1 MDGQQLLE
9 SSWGDRGRA
18 VRGRELRLELV
29 ITAVFGLAVAA
40 LLVTAP
46 ELPAPEPIA
55 VLLVAAY
62 AVAARSEFPIGSG
75 HVVPTQLFLVPLF
88 VVAPAALVPAL
99 VYLGLAVGLL
109 GEVALRRSRAD
120 RLVYCGGDAMHA
132 LGPAVVLTLFAG
144 GDAFAAS
151 AAVLVLAFAAQLG
164 LDFVSS
170 SLHDRLVFGT
180 RPELHA
186 RVVLQVWAVDAVLTP
201 IGLLAAE
208 ASRETAWAVLAPVGL
223 VALLRV
229 MSADRSRRIAQAWLR
244 LEALKRERH
253 RREAAV
259 QRVGE
264 ALASN
269 LDLEGLLEVVGRAA
283 TEALDGERGRAVAA
297 PGGRPPPGAAGCALA
312 EAELGALAAGRE
324 PVAIARDGIHGVAGV
339 IGDGPAPVGVISVAR
354 ATPFSDDERALLGYL
369 CGQAAVSAANLAGHE
384 LLRAAEAQL
393 RHQAFHDGLTGLP
406 NRALFADRVAHAL
419 SRATREH
426 PPPAVVF
433 IDLDGFKLVND
444 TLGHASGDELLIT
457 SAQRIRDCL
466 RQGDT
471 AARLGGD
478 EFAVLLEDLD
488 EPDRA
493 HAVAERLRL
502 ALRAPVSVRDHECR
516 VRASVGVAFPADTDP
531 TSSGSTGDADA
542 EGLLRRADL
551 AMYAAKQRGGDRVS
565 DFRLEMLAQADTR
578 TELANDLH
586 AAIAL
591 GQVELHFQ
599 PIVDMVAGGTPAIEA
614 LARWRHPRR
623 GLLGAD
629 AFIPIAEQ
637 TGLIEEL
644 GRYLLDEACRVAAA
658 WPEGDQGA
666 PKVAVNVSTA
676 QLRAER
682 FAGDVAAALDRHGL
696 GAERLIVEITESVA
710 MASDPETRTTLAALR
725 RLGVG
730 LALDDFGTGYSS
742 LSHLARTNVDLL
754 KLDRAFLAGIDSD
767 AAQARLLEGVLQL
780 AVSLGVSVVA
790 EGIERDDQRQ
800 RVLELGGR
808 LGQGY
813 LLGAP
818 VTAEAL
824 EFDQAASAAVSGDA
838 RSLRSASASSRR
850 TSPDRSPS
858 RRAVSVTVAASS
870 SSP

>member
-1 MDGQQLLE
+1 VDGQELLE

-29 ITAVFGLAVAA
+29 MTAVFGLAVVALLVAAGELTAPDPIAA
-40 LLVTAP
+40 LLV
-46 ELPAPEPIA
+46 L
-55 VLLVAAY
+55 AY
-62 AVAARSEFPIGSG
+62 AVAARAEFPIGSG
-75 HVVPTQLFLVPLF
+75 HMVPTQLFLIPLF
-88 VVAPAALVPAL
+88 AVAPVALVPAL
-99 VYLGLAVGLL
+99 VYAGLAVGLL

-120 RLVYCGGDAMHA
+120 RLAYCGGDAMHA
-132 LGPAVVLTLFAG
+132 LGPAVVLTVFAG
-144 GDAFAAS
+144 GDPFTAS
-151 AAVLVLAFAAQLG
+151 AAVLLLAFAAQLT

-170 SLHDRLVFGT
+170 SVHDRLVFGT
-180 RPELHA
+180 KPELHV

-208 ASRETAWAVLAPVGL
+208 SAQENVWAVLAPVPL
-223 VALLRV
+223 VALLSA
-229 MSADRSRRIAQAWLR
+229 MSADRSRRIAQAWER
-244 LEALKRERH
+244 LEALNRERH

-269 LDLEGLLEVVGRAA
+269 LDLAGLLELVGRAA
-283 TEALDGERGRAVAA
+283 TEALDGVLGRAVVA
-297 PGGRPPPGAAGCALA
+297 PGGRPPPGAIGSLLA
-312 EAELGALAAGRE
+312 EAELRALDAGRE
-324 PVAIARDGIHGVAGV
+324 PVELAGDDIHAVAGV
-339 IGDGPAPVGVISVAR
+339 IGERPAPVGVISVAR
-354 ATPFSDDERALLGYL
+354 ATPFSDDERALLAYL

-406 NRALFADRVAHAL
+406 NRALFADRVGHAL
-419 SRATREH
+419 SRASRDRSA
-426 PPPAVVF
+426 PAVVF

-444 TLGHASGDELLIT
+444 TLGHAAGDELLIT

-488 EPDRA
+488 EPELA
-493 HAVAERLRL
+493 HAVAERLRQ
-502 ALRAPVSVRDHECR
+502 ALRAPISVRDHECR
-516 VRASVGVAFPADTDP
+516 VRASVGVAFPAADTD
-531 TSSGSTGDADA
+531 TDADA
-542 EGLLRRADL
+542 ESLLRRADL

-565 DFRLEMLAQADTR
+565 PFRLEMLAHADTR
-578 TELANDLH
+578 KELATDLH
-586 AAIAL
+586 AAVGL
-591 GQVELHFQ
+591 GQIELRFQ
-599 PIVDMVAGGTPAIEA
+599 PIVDMVDGRTPVVEA

-623 GLLGAD
+623 GLLAAD

-637 TGLIEEL
+637 TGLIDEL
-644 GRYLLDEACRVAAA
+644 GRFLIDEACRAAA
-658 WPEGDQGA
+658 TWPEGEHGA

-676 QLRAER
+676 QLRVER
-682 FAGDVAAALDRHGL
+682 FTRDMAAALDRHGL
-696 GAERLIVEITESVA
+696 GPEQVIVEITESVA
-710 MASDPETRTTLAALR
+710 MASDPETRTTLTALR

-754 KLDRAFLAGIDSD
+754 KLDRAFLAGIDGD

-780 AVSLGVSVVA
+780 AASLGVSVVA
-790 EGIERDDQRQ
+790 EGVERPDQRE

-818 VTAEAL
+818 VTEEEMAGLLAG
-824 EFDQAASAAVSGDA
+824 AGARPRATAPAVS
-838 RSLRSASASSRR
+838 
-850 TSPDRSPS
+850 
-858 RRAVSVTVAASS
+858 
-870 SSP
+870 